1 LFPNVH
7 GGRLSADSVQSLLAK
22 HVRVAGA
29 GCPSLASKR
38 VSPHVLRH
46 SAAMELLQAGVDCS
60 VIALWLGHESI
71 ETTQTYLHAHLALKE
86 AALAKL
92 KPYERGKRARFR
104 PNDRLLAFLEAL

>member
-1 LFPNVH
+1 L
-7 GGRLSADSVQSLLAK
+7 K
-22 HVRVAGA
+22 
-29 GCPSLASKR
+29 SKR

-92 KPYERGKRARFR
+92 KPYDRGQPTRFR
-104 PNDRLLAFLEAL
+104 ANDRLLAFLDAL

>member
-1 LFPNVH
+1 M
-7 GGRLSADSVQSLLAK
+7 
-22 HVRVAGA
+22 
-29 GCPSLASKR
+29 
-38 VSPHVLRH
+38 LRH

-60 VIALWLGHESI
+60 VIALWLGHESV

-92 KPYERGKRARFR
+92 TPYERGKPTRFQ